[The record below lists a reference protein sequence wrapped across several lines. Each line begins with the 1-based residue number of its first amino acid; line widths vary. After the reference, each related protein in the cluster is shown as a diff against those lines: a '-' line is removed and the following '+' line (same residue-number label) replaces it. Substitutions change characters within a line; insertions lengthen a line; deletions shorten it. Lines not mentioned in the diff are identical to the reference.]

1 MSTLTSAPVAPLL
14 AQLFADAAASDARL
28 EQDDQLSMPTA
39 ADYRTFYLNAKDY
52 HLAVSAE
59 TGRLLYMLARSCR
72 ARGIVEFGTSFG
84 LSTLHLA
91 AALKDNGGGRLI
103 GSEFEPSKVE
113 KARANLQRAGLSELV
128 EIRDG
133 DALQTLARDLPQ
145 PVDLVLLD
153 GAKPL
158 YLKVLKLLEPALRP
172 GALIVGDNAD
182 WAPDYLEY
190 VRAGSGRYLSV
201 PFAEDVEL
209 SMLLK

>member
-28 EQDDQLSMPTA
+28 ERDDQLSMPTA
-39 ADYRTFYLNAKDY
+39 DDYRTFYLNAKDY
-52 HLAVSAE
+52 HLAVSEE

-72 ARGIVEFGTSFG
+72 ARGIVEFGTSYG

-113 KARANLQRAGLSELV
+113 KARANLERAGLSELV

-158 YLKVLKLLEPALRP
+158 YLNVLKLLEPALRP

-182 WAPDYLEY
+182 WAPDYLAY